1 MRLKQKIQMDKD
13 LLPIKN
19 EKKNKTSKF
28 LKVDGRIA
36 ILPLHWIQ

>member
-19 EKKNKTSKF
+19 EKKQDFQVLES
-28 LKVDGRIA
+28 
-36 ILPLHWIQ
+36 

>member
-19 EKKNKTSKF
+19 EKKKQECQVF
-28 LKVDGRIA
+28 EI
-36 ILPLHWIQ
+36 

>member
-19 EKKNKTSKF
+19 EKKKQDFQVFES
-28 LKVDGRIA
+28 
-36 ILPLHWIQ
+36 